1 MKRSR
6 LVDIILRP
14 IIITI
19 ATVVFRMKVSN
30 RKNFPKGNLILAGNH
45 ISNWDPPFIA
55 AATPRAVHFMA
66 KSSLFKTKFLSWFMQ
81 KLGAFPIYRRSTVNS
96 GALNRAIELVNEGA
110 AVVIFPEGTR
120 SHDGKMLP
128 AKPGVGYIAHATGA
142 PVQPFLLE
150 GMDDPVGTLL
160 FKSRFRVT
168 FGTIITA
175 DELETQHEE
184 GGARKSSE
192 FILARVKELK
202 DSIEISRKTKKKGK

>member
-1 MKRSR
+1 MRRSR

-14 IIITI
+14 LIISI
-19 ATVVFRMKVSN
+19 ATIVFRMKVLN
-30 RKNFPKGNLILAGNH
+30 RRNFPKGNLILAGNH

-66 KSSLFKTKFLSWFMQ
+66 KSSLFKTRFLSWFMQ
-81 KLGAFPIYRRSTVNS
+81 KLGAFPINRRMTVNS
-96 GALNRAIELVNEGA
+96 GALGKAIQLVNEGS
-110 AVVIFPEGTR
+110 AVIIFPEGTR

-150 GMDDPVGTLL
+150 GMDDPVSTLL

-168 FGTIITA
+168 FGKLITPA
-175 DELETQHEE
+175 ELETEHEE

-192 FILARVKELK
+192 FILARVKELQ
-202 DSIEISRKTKKKGK
+202 DSIEKSRKTKKKGK